1 MVYMKKSILIGSVIV
16 TSILILMGF
25 VSTVGA
31 TIVDTADFIKK
42 IKDLVE
48 RNEWY
53 PGYWILE
60 IIVFILI
67 CFLKGIMPP

>member
-1 MVYMKKSILIGSVIV
+1 MKMILVGTFFAAAILFLMTFV
-16 TSILILMGF
+16 TT
-25 VSTVGA
+25 VSAQSFERQDLRG
-31 TIVDTADFIKK
+31 I
-42 IKDLVE
+42 IKDILE
-48 RNEWY
+48 SDEWY